1 MSPETA
7 PGLRQSKGGEQSVHV
22 LGYFDCYCEFLELLP
37 LLEER
42 NSSTVFLGC
51 LGLMNGGGRIEK
63 REWWV
68 YW

>member
-37 LLEER
+37 LLEEIPAR
-42 NSSTVFLGC
+42 YF
-51 LGLMNGGGRIEK
+51 
-63 REWWV
+63 
-68 YW
+68 